1 MTAIDFGVVLLYVV
15 VTVWIGIACSR
26 RAAKN
31 LRTYFL
37 GSNRIPWWALAASGA
52 ASAFDISGTMWMVSM
67 VAALGMRS
75 FWVFCTFAVFNC
87 AFLMSYMA
95 PWIRRTGVL
104 TATELI
110 HCRFGGDAGGRV
122 ARLASAI
129 MATLFQGFALG
140 YAFVGIGKFAAE
152 YIPLS
157 PTVCALLIMSLTTFY
172 SMVGGFKGVIVTDV
186 FQAVLMSL
194 CGLVVGTATFFLID
208 PGKLHASGFVTNL
221 LPAARLEGLPPA
233 LTDSGFEWFGV
244 MTVLWVLNGLFHSM
258 AGAGGSYGEQRFLA
272 TRNAADAAK
281 AGLAWGAMMLP
292 RFALVAGIVFVV
304 ATGSLGVTDP
314 EKILPVALR
323 DSTLI
328 PTGVRGFLM
337 AALLAAFMST
347 LSSTLNAGASIIVRD
362 IIQVL
367 RPSLGQKSLVAAG
380 HLSTV
385 AMLLFGIAAGM
396 NAGSINSIW
405 LWMQLGLAASMLL
418 PNVLRWHWWRMNGW
432 GYAAGSLLSCLLS
445 LLVFFWKQ
453 IPALVAIHPEPVP
466 YVYTPFVYAVSLF
479 GAVVVS
485 LVTRPVDPS
494 TLDEFYRRV
503 RPRGIWG
510 KVAIRVGPL
519 PGLQGVD
526 DSATRVITNVLLGG
540 AAIMST
546 YFGVFYLIGHWFAY
560 AGICAGIACAA
571 AVLLWFTWYLPL
583 RRGDAGNDGC
593 PGDGDHPEPDNA
605 NRGDGRAVEGI
616 GL

>member
-1 MTAIDFGVVLLYVV
+1 MTGIDYAVVLLYVLL
-15 VTVWIGIACSR
+15 TVGIGVAYAR
-26 RAAKN
+26 RASTN
-31 LRTYFL
+31 MRSYFL
-37 GSNRIPWWALAASGA
+37 GGNRIPWWALAASGA
-52 ASAFDISGTMWMVSM
+52 ASAFDISGTMWMVAM

-87 AFLMSYMA
+87 AFLMAYMA
-95 PWIRRTGVL
+95 PWIRRTRVL

-110 HCRFGGDAGGRV
+110 HSRFGAHSGGRV

-157 PTVCALLIMSLTTFY
+157 ANVCAILIMTVTTLY
-172 SMVGGFKGVIVTDV
+172 AMIGGFNGVIATDL

-194 CGLVVGTATFFLID
+194 CGLLVGGAAFFIID
-208 PGKLHASGFVTNL
+208 PAKLHALGFVTSL
-221 LPAARLEGLPPA
+221 VPVRKLEGLPPSLA
-233 LTDSGFEWFGV
+233 GSGFELFGI
-244 MTVLWVLNGLFHSM
+244 MTVFWVLNGLFHSM

-272 TRNAADAAK
+272 TRNVADAAK
-281 AGLAWGAMMLP
+281 AGFAWGIMMIP

-304 ATGSLGVTDP
+304 MSGSLGVTDP

-323 DSTLI
+323 DSPLI

-347 LSSTLNAGASIIVRD
+347 LSGTLNAGASIIVRD
-362 IIQVL
+362 IVEVL
-367 RPSLGQKSLVAAG
+367 KPGLGQKTLVRLG
-380 HLSTV
+380 HLATLGL
-385 AMLLFGIAAGM
+385 LLFGIVVGM
-396 NAGSINSIW
+396 NAESINSIW

-432 GYAAGSLLSCLLS
+432 GYAAGTLLACVLS

-453 IPALVAIHPEPVP
+453 VPMLVAIHPEPVP
-466 YVYTPFVYAVSLF
+466 YVYTPFVYAVSLI
-479 GAVVVS
+479 GAIVVS
-485 LVTRPVDPS
+485 LATRPVDVA

-503 RPRGIWG
+503 RPRGLWG
-510 KVAIRVGPL
+510 TVARRVGPL
-519 PGLQGVD
+519 PPLTGADGGAIRIFVNVGLC
-526 DSATRVITNVLLGG
+526 G
-540 AAIMST
+540 AAIMSC

-560 AGICAGIACAA
+560 AGICAAVACAA
-571 AVLLWFTWYLPL
+571 GAALYSTWYIPL
-583 RRGDAGNDGC
+583 RREELDEGGD
-593 PGDGDHPEPDNA
+593 
-605 NRGDGRAVEGI
+605 V
-616 GL
+616 